1 MARVNIML
9 PDELLECVDLVAEQE
24 GLNRS
29 KLIRLAFQ
37 AYCEQREESFRRE
50 RRQADIEH
58 GMALQDSLRSEVP
71 AWDTMTVMRQERKTH

>member
-9 PDELLECVDLVAEQE
+9 PNDLLLRIDQVAEQE

-29 KLIRLAFQ
+29 KLIRLAFM
-37 AYCEQREESFRRE
+37 AYCEQTEAAYNHQ

-71 AWDTMTVMRQERKTH
+71 GWDTLKVLREERAAR

>member
-9 PDELLECVDLVAEQE
+9 PDDLLLRIDQAAEQE

-29 KLIRLAFQ
+29 KLIRLAFM
-37 AYCEQREESFRRE
+37 AYCEQREAAYNHQ

-71 AWDTMTVMRQERKTH
+71 GWDTLKVLREERAAR

>member
-9 PDELLECVDLVAEQE
+9 PDDLLLRIDQVAEQE

-29 KLIRLAFQ
+29 KLIRLAFM
-37 AYCEQREESFRRE
+37 AYCEQRETAYNHQ

-71 AWDTMTVMRQERKTH
+71 GWDTLKVLREERAAR

>member
-9 PDELLECVDLVAEQE
+9 PDDLLLRIDQVAEQE

-29 KLIRLAFQ
+29 KLIRLAFM
-37 AYCEQREESFRRE
+37 AYCEQREAAYNHQ

-71 AWDTMTVMRQERKTH
+71 GWDTLKVLREERATR